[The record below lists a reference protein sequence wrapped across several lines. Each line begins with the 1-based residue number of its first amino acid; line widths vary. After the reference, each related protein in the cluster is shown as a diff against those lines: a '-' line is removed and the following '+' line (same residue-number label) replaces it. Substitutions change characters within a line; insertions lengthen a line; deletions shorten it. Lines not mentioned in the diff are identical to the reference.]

1 MYVVDL
7 LLQIIIPDH
16 KGNQKI
22 FNSKESLIIF
32 LIIFVL
38 MRDFAFFFIKICVY
52 RKKVVTLH

>member
-32 LIIFVL
+32 LMIFVL
-38 MRDFAFFFIKICVY
+38 MRDFAFFF
-52 RKKVVTLH
+52 L